1 MASGEVRSH
10 KGVSGEEESDYRLHR
25 AAFYGNVS
33 EVKDLLEKENL
44 EPSAP
49 DKHGKIRHMECDCFQ
64 HCSLLHGVII

>member
-1 MASGEVRSH
+1 MATGGVRDHRESPRDGESV
-10 KGVSGEEESDYRLHR
+10 ENDYRLHR

-49 DKHGKIRHMECDCFQ
+49 DKHGEREHRMWQF
-64 HCSLLHGVII
+64 